1 MIPTTEK
8 FAIYTNQVDARIVE
22 PVKAFIISKH
32 NANNDFNIFSD
43 VVPVNAEPSYAILSA
58 YYLPFYNGILIFTSL
73 EDYISKQHEIV
84 EGIVTYVISDP
95 QVAKGG
101 LEQQTKFISVV
112 DDKVIEL

>member
-8 FAIYTNQVDARIVE
+8 FAIYTNKIDSLIVE
-22 PVKAFIISKH
+22 PVKDFIINKY

-43 VVPVNAEPSYAILSA
+43 IISVSAEPSYAILSA

-73 EDYISKQHEIV
+73 EDYVSKQHEIV